1 MKAIV
6 SISLVLAAASATGL
20 TAQTAS
26 VVAQPDVRA
35 VRVVSTIPT
44 IPLYFNHDQQETAAS
59 LFQQA
64 MRELNRQNY
73 ERASELFERVIERY
87 ARTTQAGDAYYW
99 QAWALHKMSGS
110 DNLED
115 AMELLELQKRRHPNA
130 GTRQQA
136 DILLVNIRGD
146 LARRGDSDAAEQVAR
161 SANAASRQ
169 QCPSRDDEE
178 TRAAALN
185 AVLQMDAENA
195 MPLLKKVMAQRDACY
210 AELRKKA
217 VFLIS
222 QKRTAERED
231 VLLDAARN
239 DPNAEVRG
247 DAIFWLGQTNSDKAL
262 DAIESVL
269 NSSNDR
275 EVQEK
280 AIFALSQHRSPRAAQ
295 ILRTWAESNSRPVQ
309 LREKAIFHLSQH
321 RDPANSAFLRTLY
334 PKLTNVS
341 LKEQVLFAL
350 SQRRGEGNEKWLM
363 DVAANESE
371 PFEARKNAIFWAGQM
386 REVSV
391 ADLVAVYDRTTNREM
406 KEQLIFIYSQR
417 REREAVD
424 KLMDIA
430 KNDRTKD
437 LREKAIFWLGQSKDP
452 RVLKFL
458 QDLIIG

>member
-1 MKAIV
+1 
-6 SISLVLAAASATGL
+6 
-20 TAQTAS
+20 
-26 VVAQPDVRA
+26 
-35 VRVVSTIPT
+35 
-44 IPLYFNHDQQETAAS
+44 
-59 LFQQA
+59 
-64 MRELNRQNY
+64 
-73 ERASELFERVIERY
+73 
-87 ARTTQAGDAYYW
+87 
-99 QAWALHKMSGS
+99 
-110 DNLED
+110 
-115 AMELLELQKRRHPNA
+115 
-130 GTRQQA
+130 
-136 DILLVNIRGD
+136 
-146 LARRGDSDAAEQVAR
+146 
-161 SANAASRQ
+161 
-169 QCPSRDDEE
+169 
-178 TRAAALN
+178 
-185 AVLQMDAENA
+185 
-195 MPLLKKVMAQRDACY
+195 
-210 AELRKKA
+210 
-217 VFLIS
+217 IS

-231 VLLDAARN
+231 ILLDAARN

-371 PFEARKNAIFWAGQM
+371 PFDARKNAIFWAGQM
-386 REVSV
+386 RGVSI
-391 ADLVAVYDRTTNREM
+391 ADLVAVYDRTSNREM
-406 KEQLIFIYSQR
+406 KEQMIFIYSQR

-430 KNDRTKD
+430 KNDKTKD

-452 RVLKFL
+452 RVQKFL
-458 QDLIIG
+458 EDLIIG